1 MDLHCAQH
9 GQETSGKQNFPH
21 QGKETRIAG
30 KHAMVVATETE
41 VGGVTAVVGGMYDG
55 HFGRVRGYTKHSIK
69 LTLLH
74 ELARPWAKVT
84 ANVKVT
90 IRKPSVRLLNSN
102 EIGRIASWEGN
113 AMEIEERQQRRPSG
127 NASSGRGIE
136 AELLAGLVALHI
148 CAHPEG
154 VSEGRLSFQEELDG
168 IMRGKDRAQ

>member
-1 MDLHCAQH
+1 
-9 GQETSGKQNFPH
+9 
-21 QGKETRIAG
+21 
-30 KHAMVVATETE
+30 MVVATETE

-90 IRKPSVRLLNSN
+90 IRKPSVRVLNSN
-102 EIGRIASWEGN
+102 EIGRVASWEGN
-113 AMEIEERQQRRPSG
+113 VVVSERRQSG
-127 NASSGRGIE
+127 PPINASGERGIE

-148 CAHPEG
+148 SAHPEG
-154 VSEGRLSFQEELDG
+154 VAEGRLSFQGSLDG
-168 IMRGKDRAQ
+168 IMGGGARAQ